1 MAEVCP
7 DGESGSWGIMRLQKK
22 KTEPERFWMAPLMLC
37 QDTLV
42 DLTAEIP
49 EKNWQGYFK
58 IPACTRADKI

>member
-1 MAEVCP
+1 M
-7 DGESGSWGIMRLQKK
+7 ESSSWGIMMLQKK
-22 KTEPERFWMAPLMLC
+22 KQLLIGPEMAPLMLC

-58 IPACTRADKI
+58 IPACTRTDKI

>member
-1 MAEVCP
+1 
-7 DGESGSWGIMRLQKK
+7 
-22 KTEPERFWMAPLMLC
+22 MAPLMLC

-58 IPACTRADKI
+58 IPACTRTDKI

>member
-1 MAEVCP
+1 LGHNEAAE
-7 DGESGSWGIMRLQKK
+7 EKKQSRRGSE
-22 KTEPERFWMAPLMLC
+22 TAPLMLF